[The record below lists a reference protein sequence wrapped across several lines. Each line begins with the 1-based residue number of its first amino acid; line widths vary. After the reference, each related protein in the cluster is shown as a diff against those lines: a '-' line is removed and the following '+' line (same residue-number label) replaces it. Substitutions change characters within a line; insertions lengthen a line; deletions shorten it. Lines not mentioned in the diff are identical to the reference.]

1 MGTPTFHIHTVDPDF
16 VERVRRTGLGADD
29 HPVVRVVAAGGEPL
43 RCCLTD
49 ARSGDDLLLAG
60 YRPAL
65 PAASPYVETGA
76 VFVHATSCAGPAD
89 ATSYPEQW
97 LRRPQVLRAY
107 DERGWIHPATTVHD
121 ATDPSAVL
129 AAVLAEPG
137 VVEVHSRNIGYG
149 CFMFAATRSA

>member
-1 MGTPTFHIHTVDPDF
+1 MDTLTFQIHTVDPDV
-16 VERVRRTGLGADD
+16 VERVRRTGRDVND
-29 HPVVRVVAAGGEPL
+29 NPVERVVATGGEPL

-49 ARSGDDLLLAG
+49 ARPGDDLLLAG

-76 VFVHATSCAGPAD
+76 VFVHAAACAGPAD
-89 ATSYPEQW
+89 ATSYPEEW
-97 LRRPQVLRAY
+97 RRRPQVLRAY
-107 DERGWIHPATTVHD
+107 DQRGWIHPATTVHD
-121 ATDPSAVL
+121 GTDAPAAL

-149 CFMFAATRSA
+149 CFMFAATRPA